1 MVFSTVSR
9 GNENPFAN
17 GHSFKLVVRAASRYS
32 RGVANFIPN
41 FKTGPSPAGAGWW
54 RSALMFLIRL
64 ALAGVLMGW
73 LYVWGAPLIYRPQSA
88 PGFWLGCAHGAL
100 MPMALPSLLMQKDV
114 PIYAAVNQGRNYKI
128 GYIAGINGCGF
139 VVFGMLFWKPQRR
152 SKF

>member
-1 MVFSTVSR
+1 
-9 GNENPFAN
+9 
-17 GHSFKLVVRAASRYS
+17 
-32 RGVANFIPN
+32 VANFIPD
-41 FKTGPSPAGAGWW
+41 FKTGPSPARVNWW
-54 RSALMFLIRL
+54 RPALMFWIRL

-73 LYVWGAPLIYRPQSA
+73 LYAWGAPLIYRPQST
-88 PGFWLGCAHGAL
+88 PGFWPGCAHGAL

-152 SKF
+152 SKL

>member
-1 MVFSTVSR
+1 
-9 GNENPFAN
+9 
-17 GHSFKLVVRAASRYS
+17 
-32 RGVANFIPN
+32 VANFIPN
-41 FKTGPSPAGAGWW
+41 FKTGPSPVKVNWW
-54 RSALMFLIRL
+54 RPALMFLIRL
-64 ALAGVLMGW
+64 VLVGVLLGW
-73 LYVWGAPLIYRPQSA
+73 FYAWGAPLIYRPKST